1 MRKLLIP
8 TLFLFIGCSPLRH
21 YQKVV
26 NDPFRNA
33 KERALLARA
42 AQQEFPNVV
51 GDTTPQVTVTYDST
65 EVNLLNDAYNALLD
79 DYLKHL
85 DKDSSQITKR
95 EIDTVILNKIKKL
108 KPATITKT
116 ITKEIKVRDGVW
128 AEVKQNEINTCRE
141 ELRLM
146 TFQKDEFKTKRDNAV
161 RIIWYV
167 GGFALLL
174 LVLIIWKPRIG
185 KIFPLI

>member
-1 MRKLLIP
+1 MRKFLIP
-8 TLFLFIGCSPLRH
+8 TLFLICSCNPLRH

-33 KERALLARA
+33 KERELLARA
-42 AQQEFPNVV
+42 SLQEFPNVA
-51 GDTTPQVTVTYDST
+51 GDTLQSIVYDST

-79 DYLKHL
+79 DYLRHL
-85 DKDSSQITKR
+85 DKDTTPIAKR
-95 EIDTVILNKIKKL
+95 EIDTVILNKIRNL

-116 ITKEIKVRDGVW
+116 ITKEIKVRDGAW
-128 AEVKQNEINTCRE
+128 AEVKQNEVNTCRE

-146 TFQKDEFKTKRDNAV
+146 TFQKDEFKTKVGNQRK
-161 RIIWYV
+161 IIYYI

-174 LVLIIWKPRIG
+174 LVLIVWKPRIG